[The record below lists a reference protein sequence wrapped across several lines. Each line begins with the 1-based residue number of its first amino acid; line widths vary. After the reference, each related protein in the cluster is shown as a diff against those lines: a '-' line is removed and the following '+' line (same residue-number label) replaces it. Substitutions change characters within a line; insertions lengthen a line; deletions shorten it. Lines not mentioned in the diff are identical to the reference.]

1 MLIQEL
7 TNEDNLNL
15 LAHMHLG
22 RLACAQG
29 AQPYVVPFYF
39 AYQNNYLYSFATI
52 GQRIE
57 WMRANPLVCVE
68 TDEVASSEEWVSV
81 IIFGRYEELL
91 NQKANWWEPG
101 YAKTIIRGTARS
113 LDPVYF
119 RIQIVQITGHRGTPD
134 SAEVID
140 AKSPTIEHADKQSIH
155 NILGALRKRL
165 FSK

>member
-1 MLIQEL
+1 MGEC
-7 TNEDNLNL
+7 
-15 LAHMHLG
+15 HHLWPLRG
-22 RLACAQG
+22 VAQYSRTENG
-29 AQPYVVPFYF
+29 A
-39 AYQNNYLYSFATI
+39 
-52 GQRIE
+52 
-57 WMRANPLVCVE
+57 RAGVRTP
-68 TDEVASSEEWVSV
+68 
-81 IIFGRYEELL
+81 
-91 NQKANWWEPG
+91 QKKANWWEPG
-101 YAKTIIRGTARS
+101 CAKTIIRGTARS